1 MPEPLPFD
9 PIAEAAQNWAA
20 AGWVAEADAMAFV
33 TSVVRAH
40 RILVTRIDACLE
52 EFGLTFSRFEV
63 LMLLSFTR
71 SGELPLG
78 KISVRLQVHAASVT
92 NAIDRLEHDGLVQR
106 VPHPT
111 DGRTTLARLTTK
123 GRDTA
128 MAAVAVLNRD
138 VFARPGLPAEGV
150 RATVEALAALRASA
164 GDFLTPPPS
173 DADGDADHELTST
186 ETRS

>member
-1 MPEPLPFD
+1 MQDTGFIGDRLRAVRRERGFSQQGL
-9 PIAEAAQNWAA
+9 AE
-20 AGWVAEADAMAFV
+20 
-33 TSVVRAH
+33 
-40 RILVTRIDACLE
+40 
-52 EFGLTFSRFEV
+52 
-63 LMLLSFTR
+63 R
-71 SGELPLG
+71 SGISARFVAKIEQGNSQPGTSTIFKLAGALG
-78 KISVRLQVHAASVT
+78 VEPSHLLDRR
-92 NAIDRLEHDGLVQR
+92 DRLEHDGLVQR

-173 DADGDADHELTST
+173 DAAGDADHKLTST
-186 ETRS
+186 ETSS